1 MPGQLPINRGVYM
14 NAKGLE
20 GDVNRGVDIKGFDNF
35 TAALQYG

>member
-20 GDVNRGVDIKGFDNF
+20 GDVNRGVDNLITPFDQ
-35 TAALQYG
+35 L